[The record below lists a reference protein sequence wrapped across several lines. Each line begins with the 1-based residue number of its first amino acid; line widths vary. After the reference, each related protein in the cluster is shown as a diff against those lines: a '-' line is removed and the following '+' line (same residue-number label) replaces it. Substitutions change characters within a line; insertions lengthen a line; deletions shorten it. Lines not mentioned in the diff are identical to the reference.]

1 MSAPSLSDP
10 RRRCPVVA
18 DNLPERLRADALRA
32 HERVVLY
39 GVLLF
44 SSFAYNFSFIIV
56 DYVRPFLV
64 HDLGMTLSETALLYT
79 AQASGVIVGSILMP
93 MLVSRWGTRVLVC
106 ASAAGVSALTIVG
119 LNASGFLLWAVS
131 RFGVGVMLAG
141 CYVSATTMLAN
152 FFPPHV
158 RARLL
163 AANMAMFSV
172 ALLVAGSLGAVS
184 GATAW
189 RVLLW
194 LAVIVSGTVAIAAGW
209 LIPDD
214 RAYAVYGDRDNA
226 TESETSRGT
235 WREMWTRRRWRL
247 TVTCLLLAGLN
258 FSGYQF
264 YSGFITTYLMNV
276 RHFDASITG
285 SFVMIDGIGTFVG
298 SLLWGWVAD
307 LKGRRSTAIAFGV
320 TALFIVLFL
329 IAPRERALLYGIE
342 FGYALCLSAT
352 TCWSAYFAELFPVR
366 LRPMGTSLFHGGHI
380 LSLFAPLLVATLA
393 RSHDLAFGMSLAPA
407 SFIIAGLL
415 WRSLPETLRTS
426 RGYRGFVAEQ
436 ASA

>member
-1 MSAPSLSDP
+1 M
-10 RRRCPVVA
+10 
-18 DNLPERLRADALRA
+18 
-32 HERVVLY
+32 LY
-39 GVLLF
+39 VVLLF

-56 DYVRPFLV
+56 DYVRPFLI

-79 AQASGVIVGSILMP
+79 AQSSGVIVGSILMP
-93 MLVSRWGTRVLVC
+93 VLVSRWGSRALIC
-106 ASAAGVSALTIVG
+106 ASAAGVAAFTIVG
-119 LNASGFLLWAVS
+119 LNASGFYSWALS

-152 FFPPHV
+152 FFPPHA

-172 ALLVAGSLGAVS
+172 ALLIAGSLGAAS
-184 GATAW
+184 GAAAW

-194 LAVIVSGTVAIAAGW
+194 LAIAVSGIVAIAGGS

-214 RAYAVYGDRDNA
+214 RAYAVYGDRDDA
-226 TESETSRGT
+226 TARDASRGT

-247 TVTCLLLAGLN
+247 TLTCLLLAGLN

-264 YSGFITTYLMNV
+264 YSGFITTYLLNV

-285 SFVMIDGIGTFVG
+285 SFVMIDGIGTFLG
-298 SLLWGWVAD
+298 SLLWGWIAD
-307 LKGRRSTAIAFGV
+307 LKGRRSAALAFGA

-329 IAPRERALLYGIE
+329 TAPPQRALLYGIE

-352 TCWSAYFAELFPVR
+352 TCWSAYFAELFPIR

-380 LSLFAPLLVATLA
+380 ISLFAPLLVATLA
-393 RSHDLAFGMSLAPA
+393 RSHDLTFGMSLAPA
-407 SFIIAGLL
+407 SFVIAGLL
-415 WRSLPETLRTS
+415 WWSLPETLRTS
-426 RGYRGFVAEQ
+426 RGYRGFVAEL